1 MLIDVVIVAAGVGKR
16 LGANIPKQYL
26 KINDKTILEHS
37 INAIS
42 QCSYLNKIILVL
54 SKEDQYFQTLSI
66 ANDPKIILAYGGKE
80 RQDSVLN
87 GLLQV
92 KTEYAMV
99 HDAARP
105 FVTKTDLDNLCTLAL
120 KGSIG
125 GILATAVSDTLKLA
139 ENMQIKQT
147 VSRTNMYRALTPQL
161 FRTKDL
167 IEALTQASCNKVA
180 ITDEASAMEYL
191 GYKVQIVEGSS
202 SNFKI
207 TTIDDYKM
215 AQAMFLRS

>member
-37 INAIS
+37 IEAIR
-42 QCSYLNKIILVL
+42 QCSYLGKIILVL
-54 SKEDQYFQTLSI
+54 SKDDQYFKTLDLADKSNISI
-66 ANDPKIILAYGGKE
+66 AYGGKE

-92 KTEYAMV
+92 DSTYAMV

-105 FVTKTDLDNLCTLAL
+105 FVTKNDLDNLCSLAL
-120 KGSIG
+120 NDSIG
-125 GILATAVSDTLKLA
+125 GILASPVSDTLKFA
-139 ENMQIKQT
+139 CNMQIKHT
-147 VSRTNMYRALTPQL
+147 VPRANMYRALTPQL
-161 FRTKDL
+161 FKTKEL
-167 IEALTQASCNKVA
+167 IEALIKASNEKVA

-191 GYKVQIVEGSS
+191 GYSVQIVEGSS

-207 TTIDDYKM
+207 TTMDDYKM
-215 AQAMFLRS
+215 AQAMFLRR